1 MQVDHLDAVT
11 PGIAKIAAKWRLQS
25 QTVLFL
31 HLLAHLIQ
39 LFLIAHDESEMTNP
53 IRLDLLHFENGEKL
67 VLNQFQKSVAF
78 ATIHFLQIKDVFI
91 KFYRRFDIVHFDC
104 EVIASINL
112 HAHECIVTE
121 LQYLA
126 NMKDLTQ
133 GSVTK
138 HLLQMTAFL
147 AISMLVQTLYLL
159 ADLYWVGHLGKE
171 AIAAVG
177 VAGNFTMIVLALM
190 QMLGVG
196 TTTLISQAAGRKDQ
210 PQAELAFNQSFVMS
224 LIVAAALGIFSFLL
238 RDFYCE
244 SLSADAATASL
255 AKSYLLWFIPGLL
268 LQFPL
273 VALGSALR
281 ATGIIKPTVGFQ
293 VLSVVLNM
301 ILAPLLIFGIG
312 PWPRLGVTGAALAT
326 FISILVADVLMIL
339 YFERSYHYLRF
350 RFTQSRPQTRIWN
363 SLLRIGL
370 PAGAEFI
377 LISVYIIIV
386 YSIIR
391 DFGAAAQAGF
401 GVGARVMQALFLPVV
416 ALSFAVAPVVGQ
428 NFGGRRGDRV
438 RRSIYSAIGIGSVM
452 MLLLTII
459 AQFSSAAMIRAFSK
473 DPAVIAF
480 GSDYLRIVSV
490 NFVFAGIAFTTSSA
504 FQGIGNTL
512 PPLISS
518 MTRLVLFA
526 LPATLLSFHPG
537 FQIRHVWYLS
547 VGSIIFQACCN
558 LLLLRRELQ
567 RKLVFPQNFPE
578 GIAEPGGAVAS

>member
-1 MQVDHLDAVT
+1 
-11 PGIAKIAAKWRLQS
+11 
-25 QTVLFL
+25 
-31 HLLAHLIQ
+31 
-39 LFLIAHDESEMTNP
+39 
-53 IRLDLLHFENGEKL
+53 
-67 VLNQFQKSVAF
+67 
-78 ATIHFLQIKDVFI
+78 
-91 KFYRRFDIVHFDC
+91 
-104 EVIASINL
+104 
-112 HAHECIVTE
+112 
-121 LQYLA
+121 
-126 NMKDLTQ
+126 MKDLTQ

-138 HLLQMTAFL
+138 HLLQMTACL

-177 VAGNFTMIVLALM
+177 VAGNFTMIVLALT

-210 PQAELAFNQSFVMS
+210 PQAGLAFTQSFVMS
-224 LIVAAALGIFSFLL
+224 LIVAVALGILSFLL

-293 VLSVVLNM
+293 VLSVILNM

-326 FISILVADVLMIL
+326 FISILVADVLLIL
-339 YFERSYHYLRF
+339 YFERSYHYLQF
-350 RFTQSRPQTRIWN
+350 RFAQFRPQTKIWN

-391 DFGAAAQAGF
+391 A
-401 GVGARVMQALFLPVV
+401 
-416 ALSFAVAPVVGQ
+416 
-428 NFGGRRGDRV
+428 
-438 RRSIYSAIGIGSVM
+438 
-452 MLLLTII
+452 
-459 AQFSSAAMIRAFSK
+459 FSS
-473 DPAVIAF
+473 DPGVIAF
-480 GSDYLRIVSV
+480 GSDYLKIVSL
-490 NFVFAGIAFTTSSA
+490 NFIAAGIAFTTSSA

-526 LPATLLSFHPG
+526 LPAYLVSLHPG

-547 VGSIIFQACCN
+547 VGSIIFQACLN
-558 LLLLRRELQ
+558 LLLLRREMQ

-578 GIAEPGGAVAS
+578 GIAEPGGAVAG